1 MSMILSHETARL
13 YHRLQNR
20 PAPRALLPAC
30 NSELKPGAAD
40 VGLAA
45 RARRLLIAMG
55 APPDQVVRIDVIVRR
70 DCDRRSGS
78 GITSHVW
85 RFPIPRNSLI
95 QIDRGIFVTG
105 VLLTAQ
111 LFARQADERELVEYL
126 MELCGCYGLPPA
138 SGEFAIRL
146 PLITPERI
154 LEWAEQARGQ
164 HGANKLRRALVWVRA
179 GARSPMETAFFM
191 MLLLPRRLGGMQIA
205 ELRLAYRIEVTGE
218 ARGLT
223 RRGYFECDAYLPCS
237 RTDFEYNGIVHETE
251 EQLAIDSERLNALE
265 AMGYNAMIVTRRE
278 FFDREAFGRLMR
290 AIGRRVGKRPDREPP
305 GFEGRQEELREFVLR
320 RYLGAGDGREAERP
334 RVPGEGH

>member
-1 MSMILSHETARL
+1 M
-13 YHRLQNR
+13 
-20 PAPRALLPAC
+20 
-30 NSELKPGAAD
+30 
-40 VGLAA
+40 
-45 RARRLLIAMG
+45 
-55 APPDQVVRIDVIVRR
+55 
-70 DCDRRSGS
+70 
-78 GITSHVW
+78 
-85 RFPIPRNSLI
+85 
-95 QIDRGIFVTG
+95 TG

-146 PLITPERI
+146 PLTTPERI

-305 GFEGRQEELREFVLR
+305 GFEERQEELREFVLR

-334 RVPGEGH
+334 RVPREGH